1 MHTEY
6 KARHGA
12 LKKELNLCQDEN
24 QSLHCQVVQL
34 EEYEEQVEELTE
46 QNTLLE
52 DKVRKLC
59 ELTMPKEER
68 FKRER
73 EMMAREVQEKE
84 RASELLEK
92 EAQSLREQNKRLT
105 SQLRSV
111 ESYISRKTHRE
122 GLSPNTASHHL
133 GDVWQQ
139 LDHTQQ
145 QNQILQTQIDLSEAF
160 QKKQNHQEHELKG
173 ELMAQ
178 GEKNRGPHFQ
188 SCG

>member
-12 LKKELNLCQDEN
+12 LKKELNLYQDEN

-59 ELTMPKEER
+59 ELTVPKEER
-68 FKRER
+68 YKRER
-73 EMMAREVQEKE
+73 EMMAQEVQEKD

-111 ESYISRKTHRE
+111 ESCISRKTHGE
-122 GLSPNTASHHL
+122 GLSPKTSSHHL

-139 LDHTQQ
+139 LDHAQQ
-145 QNQILQTQIDLSEAF
+145 QHQILQTQIDLSEAF
-160 QKKQNHQEHELKG
+160 QKKQNHQEHEPKPFTNKVSS
-173 ELMAQ
+173 Q
-178 GEKNRGPHFQ
+178 VNVV
-188 SCG
+188 S